1 MPECG
6 GCPEY
11 ERRVEIY
18 TDSDKGCGDEFYVP
32 PPPEPEPTDPTTPGD
47 GGDGGDGGTTPTSGK
62 YIASS
67 FVAIASIAI
76 LY

>member
-1 MPECG
+1 MPTCG

-11 ERRVEIY
+11 ERRIEIY
-18 TDSDKGCGDEFYVP
+18 TDSERGCGDEFYVP
-32 PPPEPEPTDPTTPGD
+32 PTEPEPEPTDPTDPNPS
-47 GGDGGDGGTTPTSGK
+47 GGDGGTTPTSGK

-67 FVAIASIAI
+67 VAAIASVAM